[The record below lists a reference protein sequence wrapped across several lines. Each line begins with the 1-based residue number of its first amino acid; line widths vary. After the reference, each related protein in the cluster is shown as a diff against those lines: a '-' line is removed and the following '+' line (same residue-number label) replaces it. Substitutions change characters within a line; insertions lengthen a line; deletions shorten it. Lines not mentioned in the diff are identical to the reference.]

1 MIDRDPVFGC
11 GDPAVRRVA
20 PRVADVYVE
29 CVDRLSS
36 PTWLGLPSLPH
47 VGAYPPDIG
56 TATKVPGA
64 SP

>member
-1 MIDRDPVFGC
+1 MIDLDLIFER

-29 CVDRLSS
+29 CVGSLSS
-36 PTWLGLPSLPH
+36 PTRLGFPSIPH
-47 VGAYPPDIG
+47 VDVYLPDIG
-56 TATKVPGA
+56 NATKLPGA